1 MMLSALRQGALFA
14 ASNPAD
20 AIPIPVVV
28 LTGISLVFAILFIL
42 ILVVLLEG
50 KIFTSLGKKKNAEAA
65 QEQAS
70 PAPVAA
76 PAPTAPAV
84 EAGISPEVVAAIAAA
99 VATASGGQYTLRAV
113 STSKKGRGQW
123 GLAGVVQ
130 STEPF

>member
-84 EAGISPEVVAAIAAA
+84 DRKSVV
-99 VATASGGQYTLRAV
+99 
-113 STSKKGRGQW
+113 
-123 GLAGVVQ
+123 
-130 STEPF
+130 